1 MQETNL
7 NSKIENTSKL
17 LTINKLNVYYAKKH
31 AVKDLTI
38 EVQAGII
45 FGLLGPNGAG
55 KTSTLSAIE
64 GLLIPQ
70 SGSILVGGVDIYK
83 DPIKAK
89 ASLGVQ
95 LQSTSFQSE
104 LTIYE
109 IIRLYAGLY
118 GVNISKTEIMA
129 LLRSIQLEEE
139 ASKRIKELS
148 GGQQQRVSLLIATIH
163 DPLLVLLDEPTSG
176 LDPQSR
182 RQLWKRIEQIRNTGR
197 SILLTTHSMEEA
209 QAVCDFISIIDH
221 GKIVASGSPDNLI
234 AEHKS
239 NPDVIRVAHGAITL
253 EDVFIGLTGQEI
265 RE

>member
-1 MQETNL
+1 MREINL
-7 NSKIENTSKL
+7 NSKIENTSTL
-17 LTINKLNVYYAKKH
+17 LTINNLNIFYGKKH
-31 AVKDLTI
+31 AVEDLTI

-55 KTSTLSAIE
+55 KTSTLNAIE
-64 GLLIPQ
+64 GLLKPQ
-70 SGSILVGGVDIYK
+70 SGCILVAGIEISK
-83 DPIKAK
+83 DPVKAK
-89 ASLGVQ
+89 ARLGVQ
-95 LQSTSFQSE
+95 LQTTSFQSE
-104 LTIYE
+104 LTIFE

-118 GVNISKTEIMA
+118 GVTISKPEIMS

-148 GGQQQRVSLLIATIH
+148 GGQQQRVSLLISVIH

-182 RQLWKRIEQIRNTGR
+182 RQLWDRIEQIRNTGR

-209 QAVCDFISIIDH
+209 QAVCDLIAIIDH
-221 GKIVASGSPDNLI
+221 GKIIAYGSPDNLI
-234 AEHKS
+234 AQHKS

>member
-1 MQETNL
+1 MEESNL
-7 NSKIENTSKL
+7 NSKSDNASTL
-17 LTINKLNVYYAKKH
+17 LSINKLNVYYGRKH

-38 EVQAGII
+38 EVRAGII
-45 FGLLGPNGAG
+45 YGLLGPNGAG

-64 GLLIPQ
+64 GLLKPQ
-70 SGSILVGGVDIYK
+70 SGFILVADIDIYN

-89 ASLGVQ
+89 ACLGVQ

-109 IIRLYAGLY
+109 FIRLYAGLY
-118 GVNISKTEIMA
+118 GVTISKPEIMA
-129 LLRSIQLEEE
+129 LLRSIHLEEE

-182 RQLWKRIEQIRNTGR
+182 RQLCTG
-197 SILLTTHSMEEA
+197 
-209 QAVCDFISIIDH
+209 
-221 GKIVASGSPDNLI
+221 
-234 AEHKS
+234 
-239 NPDVIRVAHGAITL
+239 
-253 EDVFIGLTGQEI
+253 
-265 RE
+265 

>member
-1 MQETNL
+1 MQESNL
-7 NSKIENTSKL
+7 NSKIENTSIL
-17 LTINKLNVYYAKKH
+17 LTINKLNVYYGKKH
-31 AVKDLTI
+31 AVEDLTI
-38 EVQAGII
+38 EVQPGII

-118 GVNISKTEIMA
+118 GVHISKAEIMA

-139 ASKRIKELS
+139 VSTRLKELS

-209 QAVCDFISIIDH
+209 QAVCDYIAIIDH
-221 GKIVASGSPDNLI
+221 GKIIASGSPGNLI
-234 AEHKS
+234 DQHKS
-239 NPDVIRVAHGAITL
+239 NPDVIRVSHGAITL

>member
-1 MQETNL
+1 MRKTNL
-7 NSKIENTSKL
+7 NSKIDNPSIL
-17 LTINKLNVYYAKKH
+17 LSIDKLNVYYGRKH
-31 AVKDLTI
+31 AVEDLTI
-38 EVQAGII
+38 VVQAGII

-64 GLLIPQ
+64 GLLKPQ
-70 SGSILVGGVDIYK
+70 SGSILVAGVDIYK
-83 DPIKAK
+83 EPIKAK
-89 ASLGVQ
+89 ACIGVQ
-95 LQSTSFQSE
+95 LQTTSFQSE

-118 GVNISKTEIMA
+118 GVKISKTETMA
-129 LLRSIQLEEE
+129 LLNSIELEAE
-139 ASKRIKELS
+139 AFKHIKELS
-148 GGQQQRVSLLIATIH
+148 GGQQQRVSLLISTIH

-182 RQLWKRIEQIRNTGR
+182 RQLWGRIEQIRDTGR
-197 SILLTTHSMEEA
+197 SVLLTTHSMEEA
-209 QAVCDFISIIDH
+209 QAVCDFIAIIDH
-221 GKIVASGSPDNLI
+221 GKIVTSGSPEDLI

-239 NPDVIRVAHGAITL
+239 NPEVIRVSHGAITL

>member
-1 MQETNL
+1 MSEINL

-17 LTINKLNVYYAKKH
+17 LTINKLNVYYGKKH
-31 AVKDLTI
+31 AVEDLTL
-38 EVQAGII
+38 EVQARII
-45 FGLLGPNGAG
+45 YGLLGPNGAG

-64 GLLIPQ
+64 GLLKPQ
-70 SGSILVGGVDIYK
+70 SGSILVAGIDIYK

-89 ASLGVQ
+89 ACLGVQ

-109 IIRLYAGLY
+109 IIRLYSGLY
-118 GVNISKTEIMA
+118 GVTISKPEIMV

-139 ASKRIKELS
+139 ATKRMKELS

-163 DPLLVLLDEPTSG
+163 EPLLVLLDEPTSG

-182 RQLWKRIEQIRNTGR
+182 RQLWDRIKQVRNTGR

-209 QAVCDFISIIDH
+209 QAVCDFIAIIDH
-221 GKIVASGSPDNLI
+221 GKIVASGSPDSLI

-253 EDVFIGLTGQEI
+253 EDVFIGLTGQNI
-265 RE
+265 RG